1 MTKVMAVLPDES
13 VAEIVTDQLSS
24 FDRDKVDWRLIRPGD
39 NDDRIIP
46 AIGWPLGGGAGSS
59 TATGGLVGMP
69 IQTDYPDDEAMRD
82 RGADG
87 EDAEFYG
94 RSVAHGGIA
103 IVVET
108 SDDYVGQVRR
118 ILDQAGAQQV
128 TNQ

>member
-1 MTKVMAVLPDES
+1 MAKVMAVLPDES
-13 VAEIVTDQLSS
+13 VAETVTEQLSS
-24 FDRDKVDWRLIRPGD
+24 FDRDKVDWRLVRSED

-46 AIGWPLGGGAGSS
+46 ALGWPLGGGGNS
-59 TATGGLVGMP
+59 TATGGPVGVP
-69 IQTDYPDDEAMRD
+69 IQTDYPDDEAMSD

-87 EDAEFYG
+87 EDADYYG
-94 RSVAHGGIA
+94 QSVAHGGIA

-108 SDDYVGQVRR
+108 SDEYVGQVRR

>member
-13 VAEIVTDQLSS
+13 VAETVTDQLSS
-24 FDRDKVDWRLIRPGD
+24 FDRDKVDRRLVRASD

-46 AIGWPLGGGAGSS
+46 AIGWPLGSGAGGA
-59 TATGGLVGMP
+59 TATGGPIGLP
-69 IQTDYPDDEAMRD
+69 IQTDYPDDEAMSD

-94 RSVAHGGIA
+94 QSIAHGGIA

-128 TNQ
+128 TDQ

>member
-1 MTKVMAVLPDES
+1 MAKVMAVLPDES
-13 VAEIVTDQLSS
+13 VAEVVTDQLSS
-24 FDRDKVDWRLIRPGD
+24 FDRDKVDWRLVRSED

-46 AIGWPLGGGAGSS
+46 ALGWPLGSS
-59 TATGGLVGMP
+59 GNSTSTGGPVGVP
-69 IQTDYPDDEAMRD
+69 IQTDYPDDEAMSD

-94 RSVAHGGIA
+94 QSVAHGGIA

-118 ILDQAGAQQV
+118 ILEQAGAQQV

>member
-1 MTKVMAVLPDES
+1 MAKVMAILPDES
-13 VAEIVTDQLSS
+13 VAETVTDQLSS
-24 FDRDKVDWRLIRPGD
+24 FDRDKVDWRLVRSED

-46 AIGWPLGGGAGSS
+46 ALGWPLGGGGNS
-59 TATGGLVGMP
+59 TATGGPVGVP
-69 IQTDYPDDEAMRD
+69 IQTDYPDDEAMSD

-87 EDAEFYG
+87 EDADYYG
-94 RSVAHGGIA
+94 QSVAHGGIA

-108 SDDYVGQVRR
+108 SDEYVGQVRR

>member
-1 MTKVMAVLPDES
+1 MAKVMAVLPDES
-13 VAEIVTDQLSS
+13 VAETVTDQLSS
-24 FDRDKVDWRLIRPGD
+24 FDRDKVDWRLVRSED

-46 AIGWPLGGGAGSS
+46 ALGWPLGSGGSS
-59 TATGGLVGMP
+59 TAAGGPVGVP
-69 IQTDYPDDEAMRD
+69 IQTDYPDDEAMSD

-87 EDAEFYG
+87 DDAEYYG
-94 RSVAHGGIA
+94 QSVAHGGIA